1 MIPGFECMDV
11 HGWLLE
17 TLWKEFVM
25 RTTITWMVWL
35 VLVLVLVFFPEIT
48 PENEYV
54 LEDVM
59 IFVMVAISV
68 IPFGIF
74 MNWIFLGEC
83 AVSRE
88 EISD

>member
-59 IFVMVAISV
+59 IFVMVAIAV
-68 IPFGIF
+68 IPLSVFVF
-74 MNWIFLGEC
+74 WIFLGKGC
-83 AVSRE
+83 PMGE
-88 EISD
+88 ESD